1 MAKDDRFTVIV
12 VALVTLITAG
22 AFLWSHWGSP
32 AIRTDP
38 VVIAHSSPSGD
49 PIGDLIEP

>member
-38 VVIAHSSPSGD
+38 VVIARSLPSED
-49 PIGDLIEP
+49 QTDESIEP